1 MPLLPFRGGAA
12 TSPRCPRVHADI
24 AVALAIGVVCLAAFA
39 ATYDFES
46 VPEGI
51 AQGMGAEAFPRL
63 VLLIILGLC
72 GLIAWQARAR
82 PPERG
87 EPVPAMVILTGL
99 VLVGFMIVNEF
110 LGMLAASFVFM
121 IGLGRLWG
129 ERRLLPLVTSAGA
142 TVFVIW
148 AVFVRGFGI
157 LFPAGLLGALWS

>member
-1 MPLLPFRGGAA
+1 MPLRGGAA
-12 TSPRCPRVHADI
+12 TPPRRPRVHADI
-24 AVALAIGVVCLAAFA
+24 AAALVIGAVCLAAYA
-39 ATYDFES
+39 ATYDFEA

-87 EPVPAMVILTGL
+87 EPIPAMVIHTGL
-99 VLVGFMIVNEF
+99 VLIGFMIANE
-110 LGMLAASFVFM
+110 LVGMLPASFLFM
-121 IGLGRLWG
+121 IGLGWLWG
-129 ERRLLPLVTSAGA
+129 KRRVTPLVATAGA
-142 TVFVIW
+142 TVVVIW

-157 LFPAGLLGALWS
+157 PFPAGLIGAVWS